1 MRCQNGLNCRV
12 TGVLLATLAAVAVA
26 VPPGRASAQGFF
38 DSFFS
43 RSTPPSSPAYSNPFA
58 DFNPFQARP
67 EAPRPQAGRSAV
79 YCVRTCDGRY
89 FPIQRVAGAQPAQ
102 LCSAFCPATPTK
114 IYNGSSID
122 HAIGTDGKRYSELST
137 AFLYRE
143 KIVPGCTCNGKD
155 AFGLV
160 PLRVEEDATLR
171 AGDIVAT
178 RSGLMAY
185 SGVGRGQSAQFTPID
200 AQRGLSEELRQKLA
214 ETKVDPVE
222 TAAAPVA
229 AAAPASPA
237 PAARGGGSKRAQAGR

>member
-1 MRCQNGLNCRV
+1 VWTRCQNGLSAR
-12 TGVLLATLAAVAVA
+12 GGLLAAIAAAA
-26 VPPGRASAQGFF
+26 IALPADRAAAQGFF

-102 LCSAFCPATPTK
+102 LCSAFCPASPTK

-122 HAIGTDGKRYSELST
+122 HAVGTDGKRYAELST

-222 TAAAPVA
+222 AADPPAT
-229 AAAPASPA
+229 AAPASPP
-237 PAARGGGSKRAQAGR
+237 PAVRGGGGKRAQAGR